1 LHIGSDSSIFGT
13 EMLIRVTLA
22 MPSSEARKTLRAAL
36 RGPDVE
42 LGEVGDLNRLWQRL
56 KRGDIDF
63 LVLDAELVPPPLSE
77 WITSV
82 LQLPERPEIV
92 LLTGEEDA
100 EQRAALLAAGCRAV
114 LGRELPETVLGEA
127 LRAFIR
133 RRRREATER
142 LGRRGVGEISSLDD
156 FISASISMQ
165 QFMETAR
172 KVVASGSSLLLLG
185 ETGVGKERLAEA
197 IHHEGPRAQGPFMAV
212 NCGALPETLLESEL
226 FGHEEGAFTGATRTR
241 RGYFELAHGGTL
253 FLDEI
258 GEMPL
263 HLQVKLLRVLEERS
277 IRRVGGEKSIAI
289 DVRIM
294 AASNRDL
301 EAEVAAGRFRSDLYF
316 RLAVV
321 TLVLPPLRDRREDIP
336 QLLDSYREH
345 FNLQLGRQVGGVT
358 PRALRAL
365 MRYDWPGNVRELI
378 NIMERAVLLCTG
390 TQIDL
395 DTLPEGLRDPSAAT
409 ASPISP
415 TSPLGVPAEEFLA
428 QPLAHWRTQ
437 LGEALDRAYLG
448 ALLKASNG
456 RVGDAAKRAGL
467 SERSLYNLMQRYGLR
482 KETYRRGETP

>member
-1 LHIGSDSSIFGT
+1 
-13 EMLIRVTLA
+13 MLIRVTLA
-22 MPSSEARKTLRAAL
+22 MPSSEARKRLRATL

-42 LGEVGDLNRLWQRL
+42 LAEVGELGRLWQRL
-56 KRGDIDF
+56 KRGDVDF
-63 LVLDAELVPPPLSE
+63 LVLDATLVPTPLGE
-77 WITSV
+77 WITGV

-92 LLTGEEDA
+92 LLTSEEDPQ
-100 EQRAALLAAGCRAV
+100 QRAALLAAGCRAV
-114 LGRELPETVLGEA
+114 LSRELSETVLGEA

-133 RRRREATER
+133 RGRREANER

-156 FISASISMQ
+156 FISDSVSMQ
-165 QFMETAR
+165 HFMETAR

-197 IHHEGPRAQGPFMAV
+197 IHHEGPRAQGPFLAV

-253 FLDEI
+253 FLDEV
-258 GEMPL
+258 GELPL

-277 IRRVGGEKSIAI
+277 IRRVGGEKMLAV

-301 EAEVAAGRFRSDLYF
+301 EAEVAGGRFRADLYF

-321 TLVLPPLRDRREDIP
+321 SLLLPPLRDRREDIP
-336 QLLDSYREH
+336 SLLDSYREH
-345 FNLQLGRQVGGVT
+345 FNRQLGRQVRSIT

-365 MRYDWPGNVRELI
+365 THYDWPGNVRELI

-390 TQIDL
+390 EKVDL
-395 DTLPEGLRDPSAAT
+395 DTLPDALRSPGTGVEAPPPIT
-409 ASPISP
+409 ASP
-415 TSPLGVPAEEFLA
+415 LGLPGEELLS
-428 QPLAHWRTQ
+428 QPLAHWRQ
-437 LGEALDRAYLG
+437 ELGEALDRTYLQ
-448 ALLKASNG
+448 ALLAATHG
-456 RVGDAAKRAGL
+456 RVGEASRRAGL
-467 SERSLYNLMQRYGLR
+467 SERSLYNLMQRHGLR
-482 KETYRRGETP
+482 KEQYRRGTAD

>member
-1 LHIGSDSSIFGT
+1 
-13 EMLIRVTLA
+13 MLIRVTLA
-22 MPSSEARKTLRAAL
+22 MPSSDARKALRGTL

-42 LGEVGDLNRLWQRL
+42 LAEVGDLNRLWQRL

-63 LVLDAELVPPPLSE
+63 LVLDAELIPPSLGE

-92 LLTGEEDA
+92 LLTREEDA

-114 LGRELPETVLGEA
+114 LSRELPDTVLGET

-142 LGRRGVGEISSLDD
+142 LGRRGVGETSSLDD

-172 KVVASGSSLLLLG
+172 KVVASGSSLLLMG
-185 ETGVGKERLAEA
+185 ETGVGQERLAEA
-197 IHHEGPRAQGPFMAV
+197 IHHEGPRSQGPFMAV

-258 GEMPL
+258 GEMAL

-277 IRRVGGEKSIAI
+277 IRRVGGEKSIAV

-321 TLVLPPLRDRREDIP
+321 SLVLPPLRERREDIP

-345 FNLQLGRQVGGVT
+345 FNRQLGRQVEGLT

-365 MRYDWPGNVRELI
+365 TRYDWPGNVRELI
-378 NIMERAVLLCTG
+378 NIMERAVLLCAG
-390 TQIDL
+390 ARIDL
-395 DTLPEGLRDPSAAT
+395 DNLPEALRGPSSTGPAA
-409 ASPISP
+409 ASPP
-415 TSPLGVPAEEFLA
+415 SPLGMPVEDLLA

-437 LGEALDRAYLG
+437 LGEALDRAYLS
-448 ALLKASNG
+448 ALLAATRG
-456 RVGDAAKRAGL
+456 RIGDAARRAGL
-467 SERSLYNLMQRYGLR
+467 SERSLYNMMQRYALR
-482 KETYRRGETP
+482 KESFRRGESS